1 MRFVV
6 RVLIPTEAGNRAIA
20 DPNFVKNI
28 EDFMKNTKSEA
39 AYFTE
44 INGDRTAVFIIDI
57 SSSDQIPAIA
67 EPFFQ
72 MGAKVEF
79 HPAMVLDDLKK
90 GLANLSK

>member
-1 MRFVV
+1 M
-6 RVLIPTEAGNRAIA
+6 
-20 DPNFVKNI
+20 
-28 EDFMKNTKSEA
+28 M
-39 AYFTE
+39 
-44 INGDRTAVFIIDI
+44 DI